1 MRVIVITLAVVIVA
15 VALMTL
21 VGVWLPKG
29 HVASLERH
37 LPIDPQGLWAILT
50 DVEAFPLWRQD
61 VTQVDT
67 RLDNSGLSGWTEHS
81 SNGTIR
87 FAVDR
92 MEPPRVLV
100 VRIADRDLPFG
111 GTWAYEISP
120 DGPASSLRITE
131 RGEVYNPLFRFVA
144 RFGYGHDRTIR
155 TFLDALERRVAQQEQ
170 RGGI

>member
-1 MRVIVITLAVVIVA
+1 MRLIVRTVAVVIVA

-81 SNGTIR
+81 SNGRIR

-131 RGEVYNPLFRFVA
+131 RGEVYNPLFRFISTFFLSPTATIESYHAALAA
-144 RFGYGHDRTIR
+144 R
-155 TFLDALERRVAQQEQ
+155 VM
-170 RGGI
+170 